1 MDKPMAIDSLVRTR
15 TNAMTSAQ
23 THGARR
29 RTTNQLMLGLTGF
42 ATLLALVPLVWI
54 IVTVLARG
62 LPAVLTPGFFT
73 KSFEP
78 VAMGGGG
85 IANAIVGSILIVG
98 LATLI
103 SVPIGILGAYYAAD
117 HPNTTF
123 GLAVRFGTDV
133 LSGLPSI
140 VIGLFVYTIMVSGVG
155 YSGFAGAI
163 SLAIMMLPVILR
175 TTEEMIKLV
184 PRSLNEAALGLGSP
198 VWKASL
204 TVVLPAAVTGILTGI
219 MLAIARVS
227 GETAPLLFTAQGS
240 NVITANLGEPMAAL
254 PLTMYK
260 YASDPDPA
268 RNAQAWGIALVIVVF
283 VLVLNVSARAILNRK
298 LKTR

>member
-1 MDKPMAIDSLVRTR
+1 MATKTLSQSR
-15 TNAMTSAQ
+15 AQ
-23 THGARR
+23 SPAERQLARR
-29 RTTNQLMLGLTGF
+29 RMVNRFMLGLTGA
-42 ATLLALVPLVWI
+42 ATILALIPLVWI
-54 IVTVLARG
+54 IATVFVQG
-62 LPAVLTPGFFT
+62 LPALLTPGFFT

-85 IANAIVGSILIVG
+85 IANAIVGSIMIVG
-98 LATLI
+98 VATLI
-103 SVPIGILGAYYAAD
+103 SVPIGILGAYYVAEN
-117 HPNTTF
+117 PNTTF

-140 VIGLFVYTIMVSGVG
+140 VIGLFVYTIMVAGVG
-155 YSGFAGAI
+155 YSGI
-163 SLAIMMLPVILR
+163 SGSIALAVMMLPVILR

-198 VWKASL
+198 VWRSSL
-204 TVVLPAAVTGILTGI
+204 TIILPAALTGILTGV

-240 NVITANLGEPMAAL
+240 NVMSTDMSQPMAAL

-260 YASDPDPA
+260 YAIDPDPV
-268 RNAQAWGIALVIVVF
+268 RNTQAWGIAFVIVMF
-283 VLVLNVSARAILNRK
+283 VLVLNVSARAILNRR
-298 LKTR
+298 LKSR

>member
-1 MDKPMAIDSLVRTR
+1 MVNRF
-15 TNAMTSAQ
+15 
-23 THGARR
+23 
-29 RTTNQLMLGLTGF
+29 MLGLTGA
-42 ATLLALVPLVWI
+42 ATILALIPLVWI
-54 IVTVLARG
+54 IATVFVQG
-62 LPAVLTPGFFT
+62 LPALLTPGFFT

-85 IANAIVGSILIVG
+85 IANAIVGSIMIVG
-98 LATLI
+98 VATLI
-103 SVPIGILGAYYAAD
+103 SVPIGILGAYYVAEN
-117 HPNTTF
+117 PNTTF

-140 VIGLFVYTIMVSGVG
+140 VIGLFVYTIMVAGVG
-155 YSGFAGAI
+155 YSGI
-163 SLAIMMLPVILR
+163 SGSIALAVMMLPVILR

-198 VWKASL
+198 VWRSSL
-204 TVVLPAAVTGILTGI
+204 TIILPAAVTGILTGV

-240 NVITANLGEPMAAL
+240 NVMSTDMSQPMAAL

-260 YASDPDPA
+260 YAIDPDPV
-268 RNAQAWGIALVIVVF
+268 RNTQAWGIAFVIVVF
-283 VLVLNVSARAILNRK
+283 VLVLNVSARAILSRR
-298 LKTR
+298 LKSR